1 MQTFF
6 RSKKR
11 EVIDALKKSG
21 KFPYM
26 SKEDAEKFIKEK
38 TALFKDENEAKGFY
52 TFHVDEKIVVD
63 NIGSKANKKNKSNPT
78 ALASAGILY
87 DFMTHNRKK
96 SCCIPT
102 DILQKEKSLKSDKI
116 FYVNNCKTG
125 PTFFDLC

>member
-52 TFHVDEKIVVD
+52 TFLVDEKIVVD

-87 DFMTHNRKK
+87 DFIMTHNRKK

-102 DILQKEKSLKSDKI
+102 YILQKEKSLKSDKS
-116 FYVNNCKTG
+116 K
-125 PTFFDLC
+125 